1 MDQGWVD
8 VLLRHRGC
16 KVPARIVAADG
27 RGYAVGEQIG
37 SGGNAVVC
45 ECEDETDGSIYA
57 VKFLLLPKDK
67 GRLPRFEQ
75 ETRIIQKLA
84 QTNHDHLIRFIA
96 HGEAD
101 GVVPEW
107 RSRRLSQVKVPF
119 LIMERASKSLRE
131 HVAEARDPIA
141 PEIYFGQFR
150 GLVSALSVLH
160 EHALHRDIKPDNIL
174 IVGERWT
181 ISDFGLCLPTQPEEG
196 AQDLTAVGHIPGPR
210 FWMSPEANNRSV
222 GLPDEI
228 GSASDVFQLAAVFWW
243 VVTRRHPSGILTQED
258 WTGSPR
264 LYEPISKALQ
274 HSLGRRFQTAQDF
287 GAAVTVAIEASD

>member
-1 MDQGWVD
+1 M
-8 VLLRHRGC
+8 LLRQRGC
-16 KVPARIVAADG
+16 KIPARIVATDG
-27 RGYAVGEQIG
+27 RGYTVVEQIG
-37 SGGNAVVC
+37 AGGNAVVC
-45 ECEDETDGSIYA
+45 ECEDETDGSIHA
-57 VKFLLLPKDK
+57 VKFLLLPRDK
-67 GRLPRFEQ
+67 GRLPRFEL
-75 ETRIIQKLA
+75 ETRIIQKITQA
-84 QTNHDHLIRFIA
+84 SHDHLIRFVA
-96 HGEAD
+96 HGEAEALAPD
-101 GVVPEW
+101 G
-107 RSRRLSQVKVPF
+107 RSRRLSQTKAPF

-131 HVAEARDPIA
+131 LVAEARDPIA

-160 EHALHRDIKPDNIL
+160 QYALHRDIKPDNIL
-174 IVGERWT
+174 VVGDRWT
-181 ISDFGLCLPTQPEEG
+181 ISDFGLCLPNEVEEG

-264 LYEPISKALQ
+264 LFEPISKALQ
-274 HSLGRRFQTAQDF
+274 HSLGRRFQNAHDF
-287 GAAVTVAIEASD
+287 GAAVTVAMEAAD